1 MSLLDKHLLIS
12 YIARKVH
19 VIYIYIYI
27 YIYMCVCDYCLLNYL
42 FKNVK

>member
-27 YIYMCVCDYCLLNYL
+27 YMCVCDYCLLNYL